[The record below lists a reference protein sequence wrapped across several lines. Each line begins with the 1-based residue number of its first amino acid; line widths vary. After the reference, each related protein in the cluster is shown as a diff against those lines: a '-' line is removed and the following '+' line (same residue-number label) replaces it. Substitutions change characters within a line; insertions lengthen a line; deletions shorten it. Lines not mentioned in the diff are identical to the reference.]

1 MAQTTVRPPPRAVE
15 REPEPRP
22 SRARR
27 ITHRLFEPVDGASLA
42 VFRILFGAIMLWE
55 VWRYFSNDWIP
66 RYFIDPTFHFT
77 FYGFGWVQPWPG
89 NGMYWHFAVLGALA
103 VCIML
108 GLAYRI
114 AAPLFFLA
122 FTYVFLLEQARYLNH
137 FYLIS
142 LLALLMAIVPAHR
155 VWSVDRWLG
164 GQNWSQTIPTWSLW
178 LLRAQIGIVFVFAS
192 VAKWNGDWLRGQ
204 PLSMWIAEDTDFPV
218 IGRFFDE
225 RWMGVL
231 MSYGGLF
238 LDLLVVPFLLIP
250 FTRPF
255 ALLAAA
261 TFHYLNSK
269 LFTIGI
275 FPWLALGTALLFF
288 PPDWPRRLVRRIRE
302 RRLRAPRPPH
312 VTPVP
317 DPPRN
322 WRLGRARTALLG
334 VLAVYFAIQIFMPLR
349 HWLYPGNVSWT
360 EEGHRFAWHMK
371 LRDKEADARFF
382 ATDPASGQSGEVDP
396 FLYVTDWQYD
406 EMAAR
411 PDMVVQLAKH
421 IEDEAKENPDF
432 AIQDLEV
439 RAEVIASLNGR
450 PAEPL
455 IDREVDLTEVD
466 VTPFTT
472 ADWIEPLDEPLP

>member
-1 MAQTTVRPPPRAVE
+1 MAQTTLRPTTRAE
-15 REPEPRP
+15 REPEERP

-27 ITHRLFEPVDGASLA
+27 IAYRLFEPVDGASMA
-42 VFRILFGAIMLWE
+42 VFRMLFGAIMLWE

-66 RYFIDPTFHFT
+66 RYFMDPSFHFT
-77 FYGFGWVQPWPG
+77 FWGFGWVQPWPG
-89 NGMYWHFAVLGALA
+89 NGMYWHFAALGALA
-103 VCIML
+103 TCMML
-108 GLAYRI
+108 GLAYRV
-114 AAPLFFLA
+114 AAPLFFLG

-142 LLALLMAIVPAHR
+142 LLALLLAIVPAHR
-155 VWSVDRWLG
+155 VWSLDRLLSG
-164 GQNWSQTIPTWSLW
+164 KNWPQTVPTWSLW
-178 LLRAQIGIVFVFAS
+178 ILRAQIGVVFVFAS

-204 PLSMWIAEDTDFPV
+204 PLSMWIAERPDFP
-218 IGRFFDE
+218 ILGRFFDE
-225 RWMGVL
+225 AWMGLL

-238 LDLLVVPFLLIP
+238 LDLLVVPLLLIP

-255 ALLAAA
+255 AFLAAF
-261 TFHYLNSK
+261 TFHYMNSK

-288 PPDWPRRLVRRIRE
+288 PPDWPRRLIARIRA
-302 RRLRAPRPPH
+302 RRLRAPRPPL
-312 VTPVP
+312 VSRVP
-317 DPPRN
+317 DPPRG
-322 WRLGRARTALLG
+322 WRLGRARTALVAVLG
-334 VLAVYFAIQIFMPLR
+334 VYLAVQLFMPLR

-396 FLYVTDWQYD
+396 FAYVTDWQYD

-421 IEDEAKENPDF
+421 IDRDARSQF
-432 AIQDLEV
+432 GIADLV
-439 RAEVIASLNGR
+439 VKAEVTASLNGR
-450 PAEPL
+450 PPEPL
-455 IDREVDLTEVD
+455 IDRDIDLTEVEMS
-466 VTPFTT
+466 PFTT
-472 ADWIEPLDEPLP
+472 ADFIEPLDEPLP

>member
-1 MAQTTVRPPPRAVE
+1 MAQTTLRRPIRAE
-15 REPEPRP
+15 RRPEPRP

-27 ITHRLFEPVDGASLA
+27 IAHRLFEPVDGASLA
-42 VFRILFGAIMLWE
+42 VFRMLFGAIMLWE

-89 NGMYWHFAVLGALA
+89 NGMYWHFAILGALA

-114 AAPLFFLA
+114 AAPLFFLG

-155 VWSVDRWLG
+155 VWSLDRRFG
-164 GQNWSQTIPTWSLW
+164 GQNWAQTIPTWSLW
-178 LLRAQIGIVFVFAS
+178 LLRTQIGVVFVFAS

-204 PLSMWIAEDTDFPV
+204 PLSMWIAERPDFPV

-238 LDLLVVPFLLIP
+238 LDLLVVPLLLIP

-255 ALLAAA
+255 AFLAAFS
-261 TFHYLNSK
+261 FHYMNSK

-288 PPDWPRRLVRRIRE
+288 PPDWPRRLIRRIRE
-302 RRLRAPRPPH
+302 RRLRVPRPPL
-312 VTPVP
+312 VSPVP
-317 DPPRN
+317 DPPRS
-322 WRLGRARTALLG
+322 WRLGRARTALVAVLG
-334 VLAVYFAIQIFMPLR
+334 VYLAIQIFMPLR

-371 LRDKEADARFF
+371 LRDKESDARFF

-396 FLYVTDWQYD
+396 FLYVTEWQYD

-421 IEDEAKENPDF
+421 IESEARENPEF
-432 AIQDLEV
+432 NVQDLEV

-455 IDREVDLTEVD
+455 IDREVDLTEVELS
-466 VTPFTT
+466 PFTS